1 MKAFLIISLLVGVQ
15 CSVSFAQTALAKGGG
30 GGSQTETTAANL
42 KAKAAVAYQ
51 MCLDKIGNQEQ
62 PNPERKAK
70 PESANVPVSAP
81 AGKISKTVTYT
92 KSK

>member
-1 MKAFLIISLLVGVQ
+1 MKAFLIISILVGIQ
-15 CSVSFAQTALAKGGG
+15 YSVSFAQTALAKGGG

-42 KAKAAVAYQ
+42 KAKAAVANQ
-51 MCLDKIGNQEQ
+51 ICVDKINGQNP
-62 PNPERKAK
+62 PNPQRIVK

-81 AGKISKTVTYT
+81 AGKISKTVSYT